1 MVEKIKTC
9 ICEKFPLSFN
19 NQLYEFI
26 KEEKRINNASIA
38 ARTVN
43 LWKSGRKI
51 KVYFS
56 IFNENP
62 KIIDEILFVANEWS
76 KHCSIIFVFEKQKE
90 DSDIYVSLKIG
101 NGFYS
106 AIGLQSKVYISK
118 NKPSMNLDPSWG
130 LKFGFSKRKELK
142 FKYCKSLVLH
152 EFGHSLGL
160 IHEHQRSNRPFAW
173 DKRYIKENYLKLGMP
188 TVKSARENIF
198 KICNVN
204 NTVKS
209 RFDYKSIMIYPFDK
223 KMVKERFGIQIPLGL
238 SKNDKIKI
246 SKFYP

>member
-1 MVEKIKTC
+1 MKNIKTC

-26 KEEKRINNASIA
+26 REEKRINNASIA
-38 ARTVN
+38 ARLIN
-43 LWKSGRKI
+43 LWKPGRQL

-62 KIIDEILFVANEWS
+62 KIIDEILLVANEWS
-76 KHCSIIFVFEKQKE
+76 KHCSIHFVLEKQKE
-90 DSDIYVSLKIG
+90 IADIYVSLKSG
-101 NGFYS
+101 YGFYS

-118 NKPSMNLDPSWG
+118 NQPSMNLDPSCG
-130 LKFGFSKRKELK
+130 LKFGFSKRKELI
-142 FKYCKSLVLH
+142 FKYCKSLILH
-152 EFGHSLGL
+152 EFGHALGL
-160 IHEHQRSNRPFAW
+160 IHEHQRSNRPFTW

-188 TVKSARENIF
+188 TFKIAKENIL

-204 NTVKS
+204 NMVKS

-223 KMVKERFGIQIPLGL
+223 KMVKEKFGIPIPLEL
-238 SKNDKIKI
+238 SKSDKIKI
-246 SKFYP
+246 SKIYP